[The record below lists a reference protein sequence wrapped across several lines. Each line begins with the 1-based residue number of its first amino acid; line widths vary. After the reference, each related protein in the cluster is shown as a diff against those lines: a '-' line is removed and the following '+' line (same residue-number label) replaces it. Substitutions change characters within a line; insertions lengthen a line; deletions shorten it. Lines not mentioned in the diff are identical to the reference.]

1 VGTKAYKG
9 IVGDWVQD
17 IFVKNISDSGTARFW
32 FGGISLVKALL
43 EFLRMR
49 NSTVHMKKSNI
60 LVYSTNKLVDKL
72 IFF

>member
-43 EFLRMR
+43 EFL
-49 NSTVHMKKSNI
+49 
-60 LVYSTNKLVDKL
+60 
-72 IFF
+72 